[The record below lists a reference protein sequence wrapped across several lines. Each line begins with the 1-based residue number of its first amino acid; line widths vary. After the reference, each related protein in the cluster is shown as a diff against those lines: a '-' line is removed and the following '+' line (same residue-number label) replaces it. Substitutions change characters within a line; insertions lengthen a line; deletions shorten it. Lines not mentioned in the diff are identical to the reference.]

1 MPDKIRDNNTTK
13 IKCGYLGNYF
23 LNNAVLH
30 ISLLVM
36 QKIVIKNF
44 QLSFHQSK
52 FYFYF
57 QGF

>member
-1 MPDKIRDNNTTK
+1 MPDKIKDNNTTK

-36 QKIVIKNF
+36 QKIVIK
-44 QLSFHQSK
+44 SFP
-52 FYFYF
+52 
-57 QGF
+57 